1 MTQKKGRKHIKNEK
15 KQRYNLK
22 SNNFFSIIDT
32 DKIKTYLETLGLQ
45 DSENIFSIIT

>member
-1 MTQKKGRKHIKNEK
+1 MVEKHKK
-15 KQRYNLK
+15 KQRHDLK

-32 DKIKTYLETLGLQ
+32 DKIKTYLKTLGLE